1 MKKIGILTGGAD
13 CPGLN
18 SVIRAVVRKG
28 MQEGF
33 VITGIKN
40 GWLGLIENDLR
51 VLDVKST
58 TGILD
63 KGGTILGTSRVNP
76 MSDEEQIKKIKEN
89 YARSGMDALIAVG
102 GEETLKV
109 GLALHKRNIIQ
120 VVGVPKSIDNALS
133 GTDYA
138 FGFDTAVNVATEC
151 IDRLHTTAESH
162 HRIMVVEVM
171 GLYTGWLAVHAGIA
185 GGSDIILIPEIPVDL
200 GQVYELLRERHKR
213 GKPFSIVVISEGTK
227 LEGYSLPYA
236 DPNVALIEKRR
247 FGSVGEYLAKAIED
261 NTGYETRVSVLG
273 YILRGGSPTSFD
285 RVLGT
290 RFGVK
295 AVELIKE
302 GKFGKMVSLREN
314 KIRYVDMEEAVRE
327 RKQVSMDLVEIANVF
342 SARN

>member
-1 MKKIGILTGGAD
+1 MRKIGILTGGAD

-33 VITGIKN
+33 VITGVKN

-63 KGGTILGTSRVNP
+63 KGGTILGTSRINP

-89 YARSGMDALIAVG
+89 YARSGMDALIAIG

-109 GLALHKRNIIQ
+109 GLALHKRGIIQ

-185 GGSDIILIPEIPVDL
+185 GGADIILIPEIPVDL
-200 GQVYELLRERHKR
+200 EQVYELLRERHKR

-227 LEGYSLPYA
+227 LEGYSLPHS

-261 NTGYETRVSVLG
+261 NTNYETRVSVLG

-302 GKFGKMVSLREN
+302 NKFGKMVSLREN
-314 KIRYVDMEEAVRE
+314 KIRFVDMEEAVRE
-327 RKQVSMDLVEIANVF
+327 RKQVNMDLVDIANVF

>member
-40 GWLGLIENDLR
+40 GWLGLIENDMR

-76 MSDEEQIKKIKEN
+76 LNDDAQIKKIKEN
-89 YARSGMDALIAVG
+89 YSRSGMDGLILVG

-109 GLALHKRNIIQ
+109 GLALHKKGIIQ

-171 GLYTGWLAVHAGIA
+171 GLYTGWLAVHSGIA
-185 GGSDIILIPEIPVDL
+185 GGADIILVPEIPVDL
-200 GQVYELLRERHKR
+200 NQVYDLLRERHKR

-227 LEGYSLPYA
+227 LDGYFFPQSGASAP
-236 DPNVALIEKRR
+236 VIEKRR

-273 YILRGGSPTSFD
+273 YILRGGTPTAFD

-295 AVELIKE
+295 AVELIKDN
-302 GKFGKMVSLREN
+302 KFGKMVSLKEN
-314 KIRYVDMEEAVRE
+314 KIRFVDMEEAVRE
-327 RKQVSMDLVEIANVF
+327 RKQVNMDLVDIANVF

>member
-1 MKKIGILTGGAD
+1 MKKIGIMTGGAD

-28 MQEGF
+28 MQEGY
-33 VITGIKN
+33 VVTGIKN
-40 GWLGLIENDLR
+40 GWQGLIENDMR

-76 MSDEEQIKKIKEN
+76 LDDEEQVKKIKEN
-89 YARSGMDALIAVG
+89 YARSGMDALIVVG
-102 GEETLKV
+102 GEETIKTALY
-109 GLALHKRNIIQ
+109 LHKKGIIQ
-120 VVGVPKSIDNALS
+120 AVAVPKSIDNALS

-138 FGFDTAVNVATEC
+138 FGFDTAVNIATEC

-171 GLYTGWLAVHAGIA
+171 GLYTGWLAVQAGIA
-185 GGSDIILIPEIPVDL
+185 GGADIILIPEIPVNL
-200 GQVYELLRERHKR
+200 EEVYELLQERHKR

-227 LEGYSLPYA
+227 IEGFLSHSNETLKP
-236 DPNVALIEKRR
+236 LKEKRR

-273 YILRGGSPTSFD
+273 YILRGGTPTAFD

-290 RFGVK
+290 RLGVK
-295 AVELIKE
+295 AVELVKE
-302 GKFGKMVSLREN
+302 NKFGKMASLREN
-314 KIRYVDMEEAVRE
+314 KIRFVDMEEAVSQ
-327 RKQVSMDLVEIANVF
+327 RKLVNMDLVEIANVF
-342 SARN
+342 ATKQ

>member
-40 GWLGLIENDLR
+40 GWLGLIENDMR
-51 VLDVKST
+51 VLDIKST

-76 MSDEEQIKKIKEN
+76 LNDESQIKKIKEN
-89 YARSGMDALIAVG
+89 YARSGMDALIAIG

-109 GLALHKRNIIQ
+109 GLALHKRGIIQ

-171 GLYTGWLAVHAGIA
+171 GLYTGWLAVHSGIA
-185 GGSDIILIPEIPVDL
+185 GGADIILVPEIPVDL
-200 GQVYELLRERHKR
+200 EQVYELLRERHKR

-227 LEGYSLPYA
+227 LEGYSSPQA
-236 DPNVALIEKRR
+236 IHGTTVVEKRR

-261 NTGYETRVSVLG
+261 STGYETRVSVLG
-273 YILRGGSPTSFD
+273 YILRGGSPTAFD

-295 AVELIKE
+295 AVELIKDN
-302 GKFGKMVSLREN
+302 KFGKMVSLREN
-314 KIRYVDMEEAVRE
+314 KIRFVDMEEAVRE
-327 RKQVSMDLVEIANVF
+327 RKQVNMDLVDIANVF
-342 SARN
+342 SAKN

>member
-28 MQEGF
+28 IQEGF
-33 VITGIKN
+33 VITGVKN
-40 GWLGLIENDLR
+40 GWLGLIENDMR
-51 VLDVKST
+51 VLDIKST

-76 MSDEEQIKKIKEN
+76 LNDEVQIKKIKEN
-89 YARSGMDALIAVG
+89 YSRSGMDGLIVVG

-109 GLALHKRNIIQ
+109 GLALHKKGIVQ

-171 GLYTGWLAVHAGIA
+171 GLYTGWLAVHSGIA
-185 GGSDIILIPEIPVDL
+185 GGADIILIPEIPVDL
-200 GQVYELLRERHKR
+200 DQVYELLRERHKR
-213 GKPFSIVVISEGTK
+213 GKPFSIIVISEGTK
-227 LEGYSLPYA
+227 LEGYSFPQT
-236 DPNVALIEKRR
+236 VAGVPVIEKRR

-273 YILRGGSPTSFD
+273 YILRGGSPTAFD

-295 AVELIKE
+295 AVELIKDN
-302 GKFGKMVSLREN
+302 KFGKMVSLKEN
-314 KIRYVDMEEAVRE
+314 KIRFVDMEEAVRE
-327 RKQVSMDLVEIANVF
+327 RKAVNMDLVEIANVF
-342 SARN
+342 SARS

>member
-28 MQEGF
+28 MQECY
-33 VITGIKN
+33 VVTGIKN
-40 GWLGLIENDLR
+40 GWQGLIENDMR
-51 VLDVKST
+51 VLDIKST
-58 TGILD
+58 TGVLD

-76 MSDEEQIKKIKEN
+76 LNDEDQIKKIKEN
-89 YARSGMDALIAVG
+89 YQRSGIDALIVVG

-109 GLALHKRNIIQ
+109 AYALHKKGVIK

-138 FGFDTAVNVATEC
+138 FGFDTAVNIATEC

-171 GLYTGWLAVHAGIA
+171 GLYTGWLAVQSGIA
-185 GGSDIILIPEIPVDL
+185 GGADIILIPEIPVDL
-200 GQVYELLRERHKR
+200 NEVYELLTERHKR
-213 GKPFSIVVISEGTK
+213 GKPFSIIVISEGTK
-227 LEGYSLPYA
+227 IDGYAMRSV
-236 DPNVALIEKRR
+236 DQTVTSIEKRR
-247 FGSVGEYLAKAIED
+247 FGSVGEYLAKSIED

-273 YILRGGSPTSFD
+273 YILRGGSPTAFD

-295 AVELIKE
+295 AVELVKE
-302 GKFGKMVSLREN
+302 HKFGKMVSLRDN
-314 KIRYVDMEEAVRE
+314 KIRFVDMEEAVSQ
-327 RKQVSMDLVEIANVF
+327 RKAVTMDLVEIANVF
-342 SARN
+342 SAKH

>member
-40 GWLGLIENDLR
+40 GWLGLIENDMR

-76 MSDEEQIKKIKEN
+76 LNDEDQIKKIKEN
-89 YARSGMDALIAVG
+89 YARSGIDALIVVG

-109 GLALHKRNIIQ
+109 GLALHKRGIIQ

-185 GGSDIILIPEIPVDL
+185 GGADIILVPEIPVDL
-200 GQVYELLRERHKR
+200 DEVYELLRERHKR
-213 GKPFSIVVISEGTK
+213 GKPFSIIVISEGTK
-227 LEGYSLPYA
+227 LEGYSIPNM
-236 DPNVALIEKRR
+236 DPSSFIVEKRR
-247 FGSVGEYLAKAIED
+247 FGSVGEFLAKSIED

-273 YILRGGSPTSFD
+273 YILRGGSPTAFD

-295 AVELIKE
+295 AVELIKDN
-302 GKFGKMVSLREN
+302 KLGKMVSLREN
-314 KIRYVDMEEAVRE
+314 KIRFVDMEEAVRE
-327 RKQVSMDLVEIANVF
+327 RKQVNMDLVDIANVF
-342 SARN
+342 SAKN